1 MSDSPGARVGAFVGR
16 FLYALAWPSGLYYAF
31 VFGGSLM
38 ACIGEHADPFGWAL
52 AIVMLSA
59 LLGAP
64 VTLAVVLA
72 ALGAAAWMKPAPGR
86 WRRRFAWLGG
96 AAAAMLVLGLIV
108 GFGDGRCHLN
118 FM

>member
-1 MSDSPGARVGAFVGR
+1 MSDSRAGRLGAFVGR
-16 FLYALAWPSGLYYAF
+16 FLYALAWPVGLYYAF
-31 VFGGSLM
+31 VFGGSLV
-38 ACIGEHADPFGWAL
+38 ACIGEHADPFGWAFGVVL
-52 AIVMLSA
+52 LSA
-59 LLGAP
+59 VLGAP
-64 VTLAVVLA
+64 ITLGVVLA

-96 AAAAMLVLGLIV
+96 AAAVVMLLGLAF